1 VIGFGMAD
9 ASAFA
14 LAVLFALLLTPL
26 GIRVAWSVGWL
37 DQPQARKLHH
47 SATPL
52 LGGAVVSLAA
62 VMAWFAASV
71 AADAGF
77 APVPA
82 GVLAGGALALALG
95 LWDDRFGLGPRPK
108 LIAQVASALLLIGS
122 VGVPGIGLPV
132 PLEFFLAVLVTVAL
146 MNAVNFLDN
155 MNGMLGGLIPLTLL
169 GFAAITAG
177 AGPSSATAAQLALAG
192 ACLGFLPWNFPRAR
206 IFLGDAGSLVLGYS
220 LAASLLLALQA
231 TPRGWAQAGPPLLLA
246 YPAFD
251 MTFVV
256 IRRLREGR
264 RIDQGGRDHSNHR
277 IASLIQCP
285 TRTVLLIWCSTA
297 ALCASGFALSRQQ
310 RPEPAL
316 LLWGLWILLFLWTG
330 RRLSSVPLAP
340 KA

>member
-1 VIGFGMAD
+1 MDLAN
-9 ASAFA
+9 ASALA
-14 LAVLFALLLTPL
+14 LASLFALILTPL
-26 GIRVAWSVGWL
+26 VARLARLTGYL
-37 DQPQARKLHH
+37 DQPHARKLHT

-52 LGGAVVSLAA
+52 LGGVAVVLAA
-62 VMAWFAASV
+62 ALGVGVASRLPGPGFAAL
-71 AADAGF
+71 
-77 APVPA
+77 PP

-95 LWDDRFGLGPRPK
+95 LWDDRFGLMPRPK
-108 LIAQVASALLLIGS
+108 LLVQGSAALLLVTS
-122 VGVPGIGLPV
+122 VGVPEIGLPAPV
-132 PLEFFLAVLVTVAL
+132 ELFLAAVAVVAL

-155 MNGMLGGLIPLTLL
+155 MNGMLGGIVPVTLL
-169 GFAAITAG
+169 GFAGLSAALGSGG
-177 AGPSSATAAQLALAG
+177 AVPVQMALAG
-192 ACLGFLPWNFPRAR
+192 ACLGFLPYNFPRAR

-231 TPRGWAQAGPPLLLA
+231 APRGWAQFGPPLLVA

-264 RIDQGGRDHSNHR
+264 RVDQGGRDHSNHR

-285 TRTVLLIWCSTA
+285 IRTVLLIWCSTA
-297 ALCASGFALSRQQ
+297 ALCASGIALSRVAQ
-310 RPEPAL
+310 PVPTL
-316 LLWGLWILLFLWTG
+316 VVWGLWITLFLLTG